1 MHTALQSFL
10 SCKLFLDSFS
20 DTVPVLACMDC
31 PMACF
36 AYHQRLPSQTAHSQ
50 YPMWHLI
57 ASLGVFLLHVLE
69 FSDMVYL
76 KVAPVRRLKSA
87 EFACIGSYT
96 IKNLV
101 PLRYHDFQFPV
112 GRLTCKR
119 QEDSEPRAIGKTE
132 PPPCQS
138 ICQDS
143 ESCFCK
149 LCRKRKLSPSMS
161 ST

>member
-31 PMACF
+31 PLPWF
-36 AYHQRLPSQTAHSQ
+36 AYYQRLPSQPAHSQ

-69 FSDMVYL
+69 FSDMMHL
-76 KVAPVRRLKSA
+76 KVAPIRRLKSA
-87 EFACIGSYT
+87 EFACVGSYP

-101 PLRYHDFQFPV
+101 PWRYHAFQFPV
-112 GRLTCKR
+112 GRFSFQGSLL
-119 QEDSEPRAIGKTE
+119 
-132 PPPCQS
+132 
-138 ICQDS
+138 
-143 ESCFCK
+143 F
-149 LCRKRKLSPSMS
+149 
-161 ST
+161 